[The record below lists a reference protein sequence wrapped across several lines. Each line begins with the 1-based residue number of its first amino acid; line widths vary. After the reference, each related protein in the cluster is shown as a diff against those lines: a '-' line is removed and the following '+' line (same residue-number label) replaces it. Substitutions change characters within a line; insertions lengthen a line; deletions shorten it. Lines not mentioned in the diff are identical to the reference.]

1 MNVKSEIKGDDHLIL
16 TIDLSAKA
24 RRQAKP
30 SSTGKTQLIA
40 TTNGFINYGD
50 AKVSLNATI
59 PLK

>member
-1 MNVKSEIKGDDHLIL
+1 MNVKGELIGEQLVL

-24 RRQAKP
+24 KKQAKP
-30 SSTGKTQLIA
+30 SSTGKTKLIA

-50 AKVSLNATI
+50 LKVSLNATI